1 MAATESGLSGLASRY
16 AIALFEL
23 ADDAKQ
29 LDRVAD
35 DLKALRALIA
45 ESADLRQLVRSP
57 VIGRRQQSEAM
68 QAVLTRAGA
77 AGLTCRFIGVVAAN
91 KRLFV
96 LGPMIE
102 GYLAE
107 LARRRGEMTAEV
119 TAAHPLSEAQE
130 SALTDQIK
138 KAVGAKVTI
147 SLAVDPSL
155 LGGMVVRI
163 GSKMIDTSLKTKL
176 NRLQLAMKGVA

>member
-23 ADDAKQ
+23 ADDAKE

-35 DLKALRALIA
+35 DLRSLRALVA
-45 ESADLRQLVRSP
+45 ENADLRQLVRSP
-57 VIGRRQQSEAM
+57 VIGRQQQNDAM
-68 QAVLTRAGA
+68 QAILATADAADLTR
-77 AGLTCRFIGVVAAN
+77 RFLGVVAGN

-102 GYLAE
+102 AYLAE

-119 TAAHPLSEAQE
+119 TAAHPLTEAQQT
-130 SALTDQIK
+130 ALIDQIK
-138 KAVGAKVTI
+138 KAVGAKVSI
-147 SLAVDPSL
+147 NLAVDPSL
-155 LGGMVVRI
+155 LGGMVVKI

-176 NRLQLAMKGVA
+176 NRLQMAMKGVA